1 MPEYQVIIIANPPP
15 RGVGIT
21 CRLLS
26 LGILI
31 TFLFKAIK
39 RISAVREKDNINN
52 PDMIRI
58 IFIYLPDDFVA
69 KKDLTVLL
77 IPSSVE

>member
-1 MPEYQVIIIANPPP
+1 
-15 RGVGIT
+15 
-21 CRLLS
+21 
-26 LGILI
+26 
-31 TFLFKAIK
+31 
-39 RISAVREKDNINN
+39 
-52 PDMIRI
+52 MIRI